1 MAAPGVYVYAFVRAG
16 HPLPADVRGVG
27 DTKAPVRLLPCGE
40 LAAVIGPVP
49 ETLRAR
55 RRDLMAHQRLLSD
68 LVPGGPVLP
77 MRFGA
82 IAPGET
88 AVLDG
93 AKARS
98 AEYLAAL
105 ESVEGRL
112 EMNLKVMPAEDS
124 LSDLVREDPRVR
136 QLREEVRSRPGYEV
150 NVRLG
155 EAVVAGMRRRAA
167 HAAEQISAALAA
179 VAAESQEGPDVEG
192 CVRNVSFLVARGDLS
207 RFNSCVDRLSA
218 EYRQK
223 AALRVTG
230 PLPCYSF
237 VPTENVPAGV

>member
-124 LSDLVREDPRVR
+124 LSDLVREDPAYGSCARRCAAVR
-136 QLREEVRSRPGYEV
+136 DTRSMCASAKLSWPGCDAGPRTPPNRSRP
-150 NVRLG
+150 RSPLSRPS
-155 EAVVAGMRRRAA
+155 RRRDRTSRAA
-167 HAAEQISAALAA
+167 YAMCPS
-179 VAAESQEGPDVEG
+179 
-192 CVRNVSFLVARGDLS
+192 LS
-207 RFNSCVDRLSA
+207 RAGTCPGSTAASTGSPPNTGRRPLS
-218 EYRQK
+218 
-223 AALRVTG
+223 G
-230 PLPCYSF
+230 
-237 VPTENVPAGV
+237 